1 MGRRTG
7 VFCTRDNEVV
17 RVTFEGDKVVDND
30 ALIFGVQPVVL
41 TMAGTAGDFEP
52 VKHTGGTITI
62 VSSGNDECRDLMT
75 ADILEVSVR
84 VVNETTREV
93 VFAGYVS
100 PHTYSQDV
108 GDYIKEVSV
117 EVVDWLGACKL
128 LPYKPY
134 SSGFSLFTVHEL
146 VMRVNALYFA
156 AVDCVKWPATL
167 HVVAAKEPPSV
178 VSEAVKHSPYY
189 FLAEVCDSA
198 FYSSI
203 DAYSQRIAD
212 GDASGEILFPA
223 SPVTC
228 YDVLAAIGDSFL
240 FTLVQIGE
248 SWVWVDAV
256 AVRESQEQSYYISQS
271 NGSFTLDNELYFDAT
286 NVVRADKSLMM
297 SSVKKY
303 NRVSI
308 ANGYE
313 DGVQLLPSFA
323 DENQLLLLGDVQMTT
338 AGSGTERK
346 IYMWQRAKHLC
357 YDTLVVEEI
366 NGVTRGSELVV
377 YRDASSA
384 YRVNPVLGAPFSG
397 TTPWQTTLVA
407 YMPPSADDYT
417 TILRQTAYTNAL
429 PQCACVGVKINMSL
443 AAARGVCQLPTSEC
457 AYIGADEWVNCL
469 YLLIE
474 CGGLYYYHP
483 GVADSQTGEIAH
495 WLPYK
500 VYNRVVFKG
509 GSSATSEW
517 YIEDYRNADIKQYL
531 YTDVVAVNDLR
542 DTAYPYV
549 TAGGK
554 INIEL
559 CVKAGHNAE
568 QTTLFVSGFG
578 AELRLSRDKY
588 YLLPRLAANAG
599 KFLRTGLGTS
609 EREAHTLPLN
619 YLWQC
624 SRGLLSTVIA
634 GVDCA
639 TSERVDVLGGKFL
652 TSNTCLGYTL
662 GGNYGSYYGSSLER
676 LAKLVNGGAAYSIEV
691 AVDEAEGAAVSP
703 LSRIAVADVQGCVV
717 SMERD
722 VRNKITNVI
731 VL

>member
-1 MGRRTG
+1 MGKRSG
-7 VFCTRDNEVV
+7 VFVTRAREVV
-17 RVTFEGDKVVDND
+17 RVTFEGDKVEVNNTM
-30 ALIFGVQPVVL
+30 LFGESPIL
-41 TMAGTAGDFEP
+41 LAMAGKAGDFEP

-62 VSSGNDECRDLMT
+62 VVQGDDECRDLMT
-75 ADILEVSVR
+75 SSPLEVSVR
-84 VVNETTREV
+84 VFNETKRVV

-100 PHTYSQDV
+100 PHTYNQDV
-108 GDYIKEVSV
+108 GSYTKEVSV
-117 EVVDWLGACKL
+117 EVVDWLGACKM
-128 LPYKPY
+128 LPYMPH
-134 SSGFSLFTVHEL
+134 SSGFSIFSVHEM
-146 VMRVNALYFA
+146 VMRINSLYFRK
-156 AVDCVKWPATL
+156 VKEVKWPATL
-167 HVVAAKEPPSV
+167 HVIAAKEPPAIIAD
-178 VSEAVKHSPYY
+178 ERFSPMY

-198 FYSSI
+198 FFDGV

-212 GDASGEILFPA
+212 GDLDGEVLFPRK
-223 SPVTC
+223 SVTC
-228 YDVLAAIGDSFL
+228 YDVLAAIGNSFL

-248 SWVWVDAV
+248 SWVWLDAV
-256 AVRESQEQSYYISQS
+256 AVRESQELSYYTSTGDGGFALDGDSSQVAIS
-271 NGSFTLDNELYFDAT
+271 
-286 NVVRADKSLMM
+286 VVRADEALLL
-297 SSVKKY
+297 SSVERY
-303 NRVSI
+303 ERISI

-313 DGVQLLPSFA
+313 DGVQLLPTFS
-323 DENQLLLLGDVQMTT
+323 DENQLQLLGDVQMTT

-346 IYMWQRAKHLC
+346 IYMWQLAKHLC
-357 YDTLVVEEI
+357 YDTLAVEEI
-366 NGVTRGSELVV
+366 DGATRGSELIV

-384 YRVNPVLGAPFSG
+384 YRVNPVLGVPFSG

-407 YMPPSADDYT
+407 YLPPSADDYT
-417 TILRQTAYTNAL
+417 TILRQTAHTNAL
-429 PQCACVGVKINMSL
+429 PQCAGVGVRINMSL

-457 AYIGADEWVNCL
+457 DYIGADEWVNCL

-599 KFLRTGLGTS
+599 KFLRTGVGRG
-609 EREAHTLPLN
+609 ERSPHELPLN
-619 YLWQC
+619 YMWQC

-639 TSERVDVLGGKFL
+639 TLELVQLLGGKFYI
-652 TSNTCLGYTL
+652 SNTCLGYTL
-662 GGNYGSYYGSSLER
+662 GSRYESRYGSSLAR
-676 LAKLVNGGAAYSIEV
+676 LAKLVNGGEAYSVEV
-691 AVDEAEGAAVSP
+691 AVDEAEGPTVSP
-703 LSRIAVADVQGCVV
+703 LSRVAVAGVEGCVV

-722 VRNKITNVI
+722 VQKCVVNLV